1 MNAINSLD
9 VTENIKNEI
18 KTNNVVLFMKGT
30 PAFPMCGFSAAVV
43 QILSNIGIEYNSINV
58 LENNEMREGIKKFSN
73 WPTIPQL
80 YVKEEFI
87 GGCDI
92 IKEMF
97 ESGDLQKKFQ
107 EKKIKFEISKPE
119 RIEDAEA
126 VLRGTLNS
134 LPNAFGLPSNE
145 FYRAA
150 GKNTASGI
158 VLGFL
163 SVVAILNNDHV
174 AAFLWLGLALLVD
187 GIDGTLARKAK
198 VNENVPNID
207 GSTLDNVIDFFT
219 YVIIPALMIYWFG
232 MVPSGW
238 EIICSAAILAASC
251 YTFANINQKTQ
262 DFYFSGFPAL
272 WNIVVLYF
280 FILGTN

>member
-1 MNAINSLD
+1 M
-9 VTENIKNEI
+9 NIKI
-18 KTNNVVLFMKGT
+18 K
-30 PAFPMCGFSAAVV
+30 
-43 QILSNIGIEYNSINV
+43 SINKNK
-58 LENNEMREGIKKFSN
+58 LTA
-73 WPTIPQL
+73 W
-80 YVKEEFI
+80 
-87 GGCDI
+87 
-92 IKEMF
+92 
-97 ESGDLQKKFQ
+97 
-107 EKKIKFEISKPE
+107 
-119 RIEDAEA
+119 A
-126 VLRGTLNS
+126 VHG
-134 LPNAFGLPSNE
+134 F
-145 FYRAA
+145 
-150 GKNTASGI
+150 TASGI

-163 SVVAILNNDHV
+163 SVVAILNSDHV

-232 MVPSGW
+232 MVPSDW

-280 FILGTN
+280 FILGTHNYINLFVIITCLILTFIRIKFVHPLRVKGLRNLTIFFTIIWSATTLKLVTTHSTNVFMINNTIIFIIWVISSFYFASVCWGRSVNKL